1 MGDSSPIEAKSIRV
15 AQASEGEPSLPE
27 SQRGEE
33 KQEKDKSVEKKK
45 KERGK
50 DHWVPR
56 DSSNE
61 VSVAR
66 TDVAATLVSTL
77 FTLNPL
83 CFDVAKAYDQLE
95 NTATCSEC
103 ESLIDALEE
112 IIDTVRKTDGALDD
126 VQKLRLISEVQYVAL
141 KVSRKS
147 IRLQNREFKDYIEQ
161 IKVLNEKKILTPPSP
176 SKAKRIRNKR
186 TTVSPVPD
194 TAEKKQRASGSVG
207 SGTTTPPPP
216 PTVEEGNLSA
226 SMGEESD
233 SESSNSDTEKT
244 KKKIASIVI
253 DASNNTTELL
263 TTLSDYLG
271 STLEGRFENG
281 KLRVFPKTHLEH
293 RKLQSYLAQKKMRSH
308 MFEMADNKQ
317 LKAVIRG
324 LPTDYDQKEIATELK
339 GFGFDAD
346 HISILR
352 NRKNN
357 INMPLFLVVLKR
369 TQENKEIFHVTNIGF
384 FRVVVEPLKGSSMPP
399 QCYRS
404 AAISPQNAKN
414 QQFPAKCANCGGPH
428 SANFSGCPSNPVN
441 RKQHKNKPNNNIWTE
456 KAKARAQKATPH
468 QQQPKTYASAVA
480 QNKKETNTFDAN
492 AIMEQTG
499 QMMLQW
505 GSMISLL
512 QQNNK
517 H

>member
-1 MGDSSPIEAKSIRV
+1 MFFEI
-15 AQASEGEPSLPE
+15 
-27 SQRGEE
+27 
-33 KQEKDKSVEKKK
+33 
-45 KERGK
+45 
-50 DHWVPR
+50 
-56 DSSNE
+56 
-61 VSVAR
+61 R
-66 TDVAATLVSTL
+66 TDVATTLVSTL
-77 FTLNPL
+77 FTIDPL

-95 NTATCSEC
+95 HTATCSEC

-176 SKAKRIRNKR
+176 SKAKRIRNKC
-186 TTVSPVPD
+186 TTVSPVPG
-194 TAEKKQRASGSVG
+194 TAGKKQRASGRVG

-216 PTVEEGNLSA
+216 PAVDEGNLSA

-233 SESSNSDTEKT
+233 SDSSNSDTEKT
-244 KKKIASIVI
+244 KVPPPSRDSANGKGNLTDSEDEGFSVVSRKKKIASIVI
-253 DASNNTTELL
+253 DASNNTTGLL

-308 MFEMADNKQ
+308 TFEMADNKQ

-346 HISILR
+346 HISILK
-352 NRKNN
+352 NRKT
-357 INMPLFLVVLKR
+357 IQTCHFSCR
-369 TQENKEIFHVTNIGF
+369 G
-384 FRVVVEPLKGSSMPP
+384 P
-399 QCYRS
+399 QCYRCQEFYHHS
-404 AAISPQNAKN
+404 RLCNRAPKCLKCSGGHLTAECKKSTKS
-414 QQFPAKCANCGGPH
+414 PAKCANCGGPH
-428 SANFSGCPSNPVN
+428 PANFSGCPSNPVN

-492 AIMEQTG
+492 AIMEQMG

-512 QQNNK
+512 QQNKNINIQCI
-517 H
+517 